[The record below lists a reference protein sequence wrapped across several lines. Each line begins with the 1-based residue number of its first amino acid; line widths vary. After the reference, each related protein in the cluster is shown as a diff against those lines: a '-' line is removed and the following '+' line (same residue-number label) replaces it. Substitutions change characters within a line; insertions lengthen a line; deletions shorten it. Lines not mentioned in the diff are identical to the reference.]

1 MNDDLKELVQEAI
14 ALSAQTADGVRGS
27 ATEARVLVRGGSDRH
42 FVRLTEGESSVIALI
57 QPGGGEEFERYL
69 AIGRFLHRSGIG
81 VPVFHAFDRTR
92 GVLLMED
99 LGDTHLEDKLADCRA
114 EEERAFYR
122 DCLTVL
128 TTLQTAVSAAM
139 VREGLLAD
147 TRFDTDA
154 LLGETAYFER
164 EFVAGYAGTTCPSGW
179 EDERRLLAMRLAD
192 EPAVFMHRDFQSR
205 NIMIKKGRVRIVDF
219 QTAHRGPGLYD
230 AASLLKDPY
239 HPLPASARN
248 RLLRDF
254 HGDLRAAGG
263 DVPASFDRFHE
274 TFLLAGIQRNCQAL
288 AAYAFLGRMKCKE
301 RFLES
306 IPPALRLLEEGIE
319 EYGGL
324 PALRSLVHEI
334 RQQNGKGLL

>member
-1 MNDDLKELVQEAI
+1 M
-14 ALSAQTADGVRGS
+14 ALSAQTADGALGS
-27 ATEARVLVRGGSDRH
+27 AAEARMLARGGSDRH
-42 FVRLTEGESSVIALI
+42 FFRLSDGERSMIALI

-69 AIGRFLHRSGIG
+69 AIGQFLQRSGIG
-81 VPVFHAFDRTR
+81 VPAFYVFDRTR

-99 LGDTHLEDKLADCRA
+99 LGDTHLEDRLADCA
-114 EEERAFYR
+114 VNKERALYR

-128 TTLQTAVSAAM
+128 ATLQTTVAAVM

-147 TRFDTDA
+147 TRFDTEV

-164 EFVAGYAGTTCPSGW
+164 EFVVGYAGTTCPSGW
-179 EDERRLLAMRLAD
+179 EDERRLLAARLAD

-205 NIMIKKGRVRIVDF
+205 NIMIKEECVRIVDF

-239 HPLPASARN
+239 HPLPVPARN
-248 RLLRDF
+248 RLLQDF
-254 HGDLRAAGG
+254 HRDLRAAGG
-263 DVPASFDRFHE
+263 DVPASFDRFYE

-288 AAYAFLGRMKCKE
+288 AAYAFLGRTKGKK

-306 IPPALRLLEEGIE
+306 IPPALRLLREGIE

-334 RQQNGKGLL
+334 RQQNGKGSL